1 VIKNLHKELSF
12 LELVEARKAKG
23 HEEYGVELDIGVI
36 VDSAFYMDISW
47 ECMEELADAVV
58 YLEFEQQKLLDR
70 DSKQEFKRLG
80 SLIKSLSSIA
90 HSLEQYRER
99 MNIKF
104 PELLEETLEDEIRAG
119 NLRKVRPSPVH

>member
-1 VIKNLHKELSF
+1 MIKNLHKELSF

-99 MNIKF
+99 VSIKF

-119 NLRKVRPSPVH
+119 NLRKVRSSSVH

>member
-1 VIKNLHKELSF
+1 MIKNLHKELSF

-99 MNIKF
+99 ISIKF

-119 NLRKVRPSPVH
+119 NLRKVRSS

>member
-1 VIKNLHKELSF
+1 MIKNLHKELSF

-47 ECMEELADAVV
+47 ECMEEIADAVV
-58 YLEFEQQKLLDR
+58 YLEFEQQKLANW
-70 DSKQEFKRLG
+70 DSKQEIKRLG
-80 SLIKSLSSIA
+80 SLIKSLASIA

-99 MNIKF
+99 ISVKY

-119 NLRKVRPSPVH
+119 HIRKVRSS

>member
-12 LELVEARKAKG
+12 LELIEARKAKG

-36 VDSAFYMDISW
+36 VDSAYYKDISW
-47 ECMEELADAVV
+47 ECIEEIADAVV
-58 YLEFEQQKLLDR
+58 YLEFEQQKLANW
-70 DSKQEFKRLG
+70 DSKQEIKRLG
-80 SLIKSLSSIA
+80 SLIKSLASVA

-99 MNIKF
+99 ISIKY

-119 NLRKVRPSPVH
+119 HIRKVRSS

>member
-1 VIKNLHKELSF
+1 MIKNLHKELSF

-47 ECMEELADAVV
+47 ECMEEIADAVV
-58 YLEFEQQKLLDR
+58 YLEFEQQKLANW
-70 DSKQEFKRLG
+70 DSKQEIKRLG
-80 SLIKSLSSIA
+80 SLIKSLASVA

-99 MNIKF
+99 ISIKY

-119 NLRKVRPSPVH
+119 HIRKVRSS